1 MAKPDFSKKNS
12 FFRKFSLVPQRNLYL
27 RKNLAWG
34 TEEIFLKKFGFA
46 ILIALKN
53 QSEKWSPFFYLL
65 GTKKYP
71 EMFLMPFYATG
82 PFESKQSKQNKKN
95 RK

>member
-1 MAKPDFSKKNS
+1 MAKPDISKKNS
-12 FFRKFSLVPQRNLYL
+12 FFLKFSLVPQRNLYL

-53 QSEKWSPFFYLL
+53 QLEKWSRLFFYLL
-65 GTKKYP
+65 GTQKFP
-71 EMFLMPFYATG
+71 
-82 PFESKQSKQNKKN
+82 
-95 RK
+95 